1 MEGARQTVGVARNS
15 KLSKEEILIRC
26 IRNIK
31 YFPNVAF
38 LDLGKV
44 IAI

>member
-1 MEGARQTVGVARNS
+1 MERARQPVGIARNP

-26 IRNIK
+26 IQNIQH
-31 YFPNVAF
+31 FPNVAF